1 MLSQPD
7 RFRDALRQVHAAG
20 AVESIERYTKDKPGD
35 IPPDLRPYYQ
45 AKNMFFIR
53 YSTDMEPLF
62 NGKVLD
68 ELRASITAFGPMYRY
83 LLDVMETTIA
93 EKGKD
98 YGDKL

>member
-1 MLSQPD
+1 
-7 RFRDALRQVHAAG
+7 
-20 AVESIERYTKDKPGD
+20 
-35 IPPDLRPYYQ
+35 
-45 AKNMFFIR
+45 MFFIR

-68 ELRASITAFGPMYRY
+68 ELHTSIAAFGPMYRY